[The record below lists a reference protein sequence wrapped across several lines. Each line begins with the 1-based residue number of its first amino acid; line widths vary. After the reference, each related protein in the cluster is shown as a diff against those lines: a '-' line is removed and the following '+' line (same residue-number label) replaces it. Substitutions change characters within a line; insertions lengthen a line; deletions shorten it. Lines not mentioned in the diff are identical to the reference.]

1 MDANEQLSALL
12 GEAGF
17 VNPDGTLARK
27 KFGRAVTAAAAS
39 RGLTQSFTHV
49 HVGRWLNGASPRDTA
64 VRESILRVLG
74 THLGRTVH
82 PDQAGFGT
90 SGLAPDVGLR
100 YSRDA
105 EESAT
110 ILAALLQADVDQ
122 VVALVRS
129 PVTPTAWSEASLA
142 WIGRPQDREH
152 RAPGR
157 VGSGDV
163 LRLRQTR
170 ESFAVLDNQFGGG
183 HTRLALV
190 TYLRADLPGLLRA
203 SSSADTRTELLSA
216 AAEITQ
222 LAAWASYDDGHHG
235 LAQRYF
241 VQALG
246 LADAADD
253 TSVGAGVLDAMSHQA
268 TFLGRFTEAATL
280 ARAALVGSASLAI
293 PILNA
298 HFHLMEARALARTGD
313 AVACDRAL
321 SRAVTEY
328 ERHSP
333 GDGPDWVQY
342 VDDAEVAAE
351 FAHCQRDLE
360 RSDQAIH
367 WARKALTDASGGY
380 ARSDFFATM
389 VLAQAQ
395 LDAGQ
400 PEEGTATALSALD
413 QGETLRS
420 SRGVSYVAELR
431 QRLKRYRGSRVLV
444 DFTEQAR
451 DRRLWQATVSRQ
463 TSRGGSRPSGSPRS
477 A

>member
-12 GEAGF
+12 VEAGF
-17 VNPDGTLARK
+17 VLPDGTIARK
-27 KFGRAVTAAAAS
+27 RFARAVTVAAKA
-39 RGLTQSFTHV
+39 RGRDRDYDHTTI
-49 HVGRWLNGASPRDTA
+49 GRWLAGSVPRDA
-64 VRESILRVLG
+64 VVQASIVAALG
-74 THLGRTVH
+74 TPLGRTVH
-82 PDQAGFGT
+82 ADEIGFGG
-90 SGLAPDVGLR
+90 SGLTPDVGLR
-100 YSRDA
+100 YSRDPGQ
-105 EESAT
+105 SAT
-110 ILAALLQADVDQ
+110 TLAAVLGADADKATAMVQAQ
-122 VVALVRS
+122 VS
-129 PVTPTAWSEASLA
+129 PAAWSEAALA
-142 WIGRPQDREH
+142 WVARPVDRDDR
-152 RAPGR
+152 RAGK
-157 VGSGDV
+157 VGMGDV
-163 LRLRQTR
+163 IRLRQTR
-170 ESFAVLDNQFGGG
+170 ESFAQLDNRFGGG
-183 HTRLALV
+183 HTRDALI
-190 TYLRADLPGLLRA
+190 TYLRSDLPPLLRA
-203 SSSADTRTELLSA
+203 SATSDTRADLLSA

-253 TSVGAGVLDAMSHQA
+253 TSVAAGVLDAMSHQA

-280 ARAALVGSASLAI
+280 ARAALVGSAGLDIS
-293 PILNA
+293 ILNA

-313 AVACDRAL
+313 AMACDRAL

-328 ERHSP
+328 ERHAP

-367 WARKALTDASGGY
+367 WARKALMDASGGY

-389 VLAQAQ
+389 VLAQAH

-400 PEEGTATALSALD
+400 PEEGTATALTALD

-420 SRGVSYVAELR
+420 SRGVSYVVELR

>member
-1 MDANEQLSALL
+1 VDANEQLSALL

-49 HVGRWLNGASPRDTA
+49 HVGRWLNGASPRDKS
-64 VRESILRVLG
+64 VRESILQALG
-74 THLGRTVH
+74 TQLGRTVH
-82 PDQAGFGT
+82 PDEAGFGT
-90 SGLAPDVGLR
+90 SGLSPDIGLR
-100 YSRDA
+100 YSRDPTA
-105 EESAT
+105 SAT
-110 ILAALLQADVDQ
+110 TLAALLQADLDQ
-122 VVALVRS
+122 IAAVVATQ
-129 PVTPTAWSEASLA
+129 VTRTAWSEASLA
-142 WIGRPQDREH
+142 WIARPQDAEPRV
-152 RAPGR
+152 PQR

-163 LRLRQTR
+163 IRLRQTR
-170 ESFAVLDNQFGGG
+170 ESFALLDNQFGGG
-183 HTRLALV
+183 HTRRALV
-190 TYLRADLPGLLRA
+190 TYLREDLPAVLRA
-203 SSSADTRTELLSA
+203 SATSTTRAELLSA

-222 LAAWASYDDGHHG
+222 LAAWASYDAGHHG

-253 TSVGAGVLDAMSHQA
+253 TSAGAGILDAMSHQA
-268 TFLGRFTEAATL
+268 TFLGNFAEAATL
-280 ARAALVGSASLAI
+280 ARAALVGSPSLDV

-351 FAHCQRDLE
+351 FAHCQRDLDRSE
-360 RSDQAIH
+360 RAIH
-367 WARKALTDASGGY
+367 WARKALADASGGY

-395 LDAGQ
+395 LDAGH
-400 PEEGTATALSALD
+400 PEEGTATALVALD

-420 SRGVSYVAELR
+420 RRGVSYVVELR
-431 QRLKRYRGSRVLV
+431 QRLKRYRGSRVLA

-451 DRRLWQATVSRQ
+451 ERRLWQATVSRP
-463 TSRGGSRPSGSPRS
+463 TSRGGSRQSGSPRS

>member
-1 MDANEQLSALL
+1 MEANEQLSALIL
-12 GEAGF
+12 EAGF
-17 VNPDGTLARK
+17 VNPDGTVARK
-27 KFGRAVTAAAAS
+27 KFGRAVTTVANS
-39 RGLTQSFTHV
+39 RGVEQTYSHV
-49 HVGRWLNGASPRDTA
+49 HVGRWLNGSSPRDKV

-74 THLGRTVH
+74 THVGRTVH
-82 PDQAGFGT
+82 PDEVGFGT
-90 SGLAPDVGLR
+90 AGLSPDVGLR
-100 YSRDA
+100 YSSDPD
-105 EESAT
+105 ESAT
-110 ILAALLQADVDQ
+110 TLATLLQADIDQ
-122 VVALVRS
+122 VAAVVGSQVA
-129 PVTPTAWSEASLA
+129 PAAWSEASLA
-142 WIGRPQDREH
+142 WVARPQDREAI
-152 RAPGR
+152 APTR
-157 VGSGDV
+157 VGAGDV
-163 LRLRQTR
+163 VRVRQTR
-170 ESFAVLDNQFGGG
+170 ASFALLDNQFGGG
-183 HTRLALV
+183 HTRRSLV
-190 TYLRADLPGLLRA
+190 TYLRDDLPPVLRA
-203 SSSADTRTELLSA
+203 SSTSDTRAELLSA

-246 LADAADD
+246 LAGAADD
-253 TSVGAGVLDAMSHQA
+253 TSVAAGVLDAMSHQA
-268 TFLGRFTEAATL
+268 TFLGRFNEAATL
-280 ARAALVGSASLAI
+280 ARAALVGSASLDI

-333 GDGPDWVQY
+333 GDGPEWVQY

-351 FAHCQRDLE
+351 FAHCQRDLD

-367 WARKALTDASGGY
+367 WAQKALLDASGSY

-395 LDAGQ
+395 FDAGL
-400 PEEGTATALSALD
+400 PEEGALTALTALT

-420 SRGVSYVAELR
+420 SRSVSYVVELR
-431 QRLKRYRGSRVLV
+431 QRLKRYRGSRVLA

-451 DRRLWQATVSRQ
+451 ERRLWQATISRQ
-463 TSRGGSRPSGSPRS
+463 TSRGGSRRSESPRS